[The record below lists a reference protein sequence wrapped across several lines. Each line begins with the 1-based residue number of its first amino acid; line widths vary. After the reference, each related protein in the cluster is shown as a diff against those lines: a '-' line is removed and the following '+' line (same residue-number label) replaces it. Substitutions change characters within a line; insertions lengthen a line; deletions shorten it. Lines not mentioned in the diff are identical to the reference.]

1 MLDLE
6 ELVILHSIHQSA
18 IKLTTREEYHERK
31 EKANTEISS
40 AFFFLIDHYKGTT
53 NSENND
59 SHYLQAV
66 APTTE
71 MFEDGNLIIF

>member
-1 MLDLE
+1 MRGKKKL
-6 ELVILHSIHQSA
+6 IQRYHQP
-18 IKLTTREEYHERK
+18 
-31 EKANTEISS
+31 
-40 AFFFLIDHYKGTT
+40 FFLIDHYKGTT